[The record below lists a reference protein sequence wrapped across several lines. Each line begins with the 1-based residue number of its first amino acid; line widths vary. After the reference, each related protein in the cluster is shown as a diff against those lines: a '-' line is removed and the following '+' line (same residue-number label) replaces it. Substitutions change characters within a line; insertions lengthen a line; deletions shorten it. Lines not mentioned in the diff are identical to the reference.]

1 MFGFSMFSPLMT
13 LYLLPIVGGALL
25 IVGLFTSLFSLMRAL
40 LQPFTGRL
48 SDKIGRKKMIVPALF
63 SYSFVAYL
71 YSTATTAFEF
81 IGYRAVQGIS
91 SSTLWPASDALIS
104 DTVPA
109 RERARALGAV
119 SMTYQ
124 VGTLIAPAIGGLV
137 AYAWGFKEVF
147 YVCALLALAGGVTSL
162 LLLKEP
168 KKVVAKR
175 QPNDSMSPSGVNP
188 TDPSVMNEVKERVSS
203 EQQVD
208 FKQSRRVIRFLGLTN
223 SLLMVT
229 FSMIEIILPIL
240 IAYYY
245 GGTLLDV
252 GLIYV
257 AFGLSGA
264 LAAIIGGS
272 LADKHGRR
280 RILLITTALSIMFW
294 PAFLVINVLAA
305 FFAVNALILL
315 VVIMTLFAFVATMGG
330 PSVSA
335 LMADL
340 TPPEKRGANFG
351 FLGMCND
358 LGLVIGP
365 TIGGL
370 LVDFVNKSLNLGLS
384 GGLQSLFIMNAFIT
398 VIAVLTILIGV
409 REPKKRY

>member
-1 MFGFSMFSPLMT
+1 
-13 LYLLPIVGGALL
+13 
-25 IVGLFTSLFSLMRAL
+25 
-40 LQPFTGRL
+40 
-48 SDKIGRKKMIVPALF
+48 
-63 SYSFVAYL
+63 
-71 YSTATTAFEF
+71 
-81 IGYRAVQGIS
+81 
-91 SSTLWPASDALIS
+91 
-104 DTVPA
+104 
-109 RERARALGAV
+109 
-119 SMTYQ
+119 MTYQ

-147 YVCALLALAGGVTSL
+147 YVCALLALTGGVASL
-162 LLLKEP
+162 LFLREP
-168 KKVVAKR
+168 KKAVAKP
-175 QPNDSMSPSGVNP
+175 QPSDSVSPSDENQ
-188 TDPSVMNEVKERVSS
+188 TDPSVMNEVKEKVSS

-223 SLLMVT
+223 SLMMVT
-229 FSMIEIILPIL
+229 FSMIEVILPIL
-240 IAYYY
+240 ITYYY

-252 GLIYV
+252 GLIYM

-264 LAAIIGGS
+264 LAAVIGGS

-280 RILLITTALSIMFW
+280 KILLITTTLSIMFW
-294 PAFLVINVLAA
+294 PAFLAINVLAA

-315 VVIMTLFAFVATMGG
+315 VVIMTLFSFVGTMGG

-370 LVDFVNKSLNLGLS
+370 LVDFVNTSLNLGLL

-398 VIAVLTILIGV
+398 VMAALTILIGV
-409 REPKKRY
+409 REPKTKY